1 MCVARLTVQRY
12 GIFGAGANFPAQKQG
27 CFSKHTQF
35 FCGPVFVARNSGTV
49 EQITVEQKKVSDN
62 SGTEMK
68 VPENSGTGNRQQR
81 NRKKFAGAAEQGTD
95 NSGTEIKV
103 PEESA
108 QDFI

>member
-1 MCVARLTVQRY
+1 MRTNMCVARLTVQRY
-12 GIFGAGANFPAQKQG
+12 DIFGAGANFPAQKQG

-35 FCGPVFVARNSGTV
+35 FCGLFCGLFLGPGTAA
-49 EQITVEQKKVSDN
+49 QGTDN

-68 VPENSGTGNRQQR
+68 VPDNSETRNRQQR
-81 NRKKFAGAAEQGTD
+81 NRKKFAGAAEQGTN

>member
-12 GIFGAGANFPAQKQG
+12 DIFGAGANFPAQKQG
-27 CFSKHTQF
+27 CFSKHMRF
-35 FCGPVFVARNSGTV
+35 SVPVFGPVFWNNGTV

-62 SGTEMK
+62 SR
-68 VPENSGTGNRQQR
+68 TGKN
-81 NRKKFAGAAEQGTD
+81 FAGAAEQGTD

>member
-62 SGTEMK
+62 SRTGK
-68 VPENSGTGNRQQR
+68 NLPEQR
-81 NRKKFAGAAEQGTD
+81 NREQITVEQKL
-95 NSGTEIKV
+95 NCRKNPLRILYN
-103 PEESA
+103 
-108 QDFI
+108 I

>member
-12 GIFGAGANFPAQKQG
+12 DIFGAGANFPAQKQG

-35 FCGPVFVARNSGTV
+35 FCGPVFGTFFLDPEQRNSGT
-49 EQITVEQKKVSDN
+49 DN

-68 VPENSGTGNRQQR
+68 APENSRTGNRQQW

-95 NSGTEIKV
+95 NSGTEIKL

-108 QDFI
+108 HDFI

>member
-62 SGTEMK
+62 SRTGK
-68 VPENSGTGNRQQR
+68 NLPEQR
-81 NRKKFAGAAEQGTD
+81 NREQITVEQKLKCRK
-95 NSGTEIKV
+95 NPLRILYN
-103 PEESA
+103 
-108 QDFI
+108 I